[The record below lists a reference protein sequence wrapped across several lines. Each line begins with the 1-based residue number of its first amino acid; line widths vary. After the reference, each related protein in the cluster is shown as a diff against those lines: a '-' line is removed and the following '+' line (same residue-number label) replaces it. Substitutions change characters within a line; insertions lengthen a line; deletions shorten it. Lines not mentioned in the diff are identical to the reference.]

1 MRTHRMDKW
10 KRAGVLLLAALLTM
24 LTAVVAAE
32 GKLDDGSPWVDYDL
46 SENVAKVTERP
57 ANPKDDLQ
65 LYVNY
70 DWAKAVKIRPGYGSE
85 SSFMA
90 VSDEIRKM
98 GMEVLTDKTLQ
109 GEDVEL
115 VQGMYEAILDWDAR
129 NALGVE
135 PIRKAIESIQAVS
148 NMDELTA
155 LFCDTDSIVKQFI
168 SVAATVGKN
177 DPETYLLSIDP
188 LGLLLADSAEYK
200 TRTEMGER
208 NEAAYRKLLE
218 KVMPKLGVNVEEA
231 GKIWESALALE
242 TELAGAIMTSA
253 DHLSPD
259 YDKRTN
265 NEMNAEEAWALCRN
279 YPIFDIVSAQGYG
292 HAKRCLVSEP
302 AYVQKLDEIYTEDHL
317 EKLKNYLITCAAL
330 DHLGTLDKECHDLL
344 IEANNMISGSTGSRP
359 DEETAY
365 AIVCSTLTTPMNR
378 AFLAKYDSTK
388 MKEEVTRICEES
400 IAYYRELL
408 STEEWLSD
416 ETRKKAV
423 EKLDAIRINAVY
435 PEKWRDYSGLSLKG
449 LGFYDSVN
457 AIRKFEKAYN
467 ASLLNTKVDHDLW
480 NFDILATNA
489 YYEPLEN
496 SINIIR
502 GILGGVFYRE
512 DMTTEELYAGIGSVI
527 GHEISH
533 AFDTSGAQ
541 FDATGAMND
550 WWTKEDYAA
559 FLGRAQ
565 KLIDYYNSMT
575 AFGGYKVQGANIQGE
590 AIADMAGMKC
600 MLGLLSKKENV
611 DYRRFFESYAK
622 IWARINTRETEY
634 YQLMQDPH
642 PLSYLRTNVTVQQF
656 DEFLETFDIVEGDG
670 MYLSPED
677 RVLVW

>member
-1 MRTHRMDKW
+1 
-10 KRAGVLLLAALLTM
+10 M
-24 LTAVVAAE
+24 L
-32 GKLDDGSPWVDYDL
+32 
-46 SENVAKVTERP
+46 
-57 ANPKDDLQ
+57 
-65 LYVNY
+65 
-70 DWAKAVKIRPGYGSE
+70 
-85 SSFMA
+85 
-90 VSDEIRKM
+90 
-98 GMEVLTDKTLQ
+98 
-109 GEDVEL
+109 
-115 VQGMYEAILDWDAR
+115 
-129 NALGVE
+129 
-135 PIRKAIESIQAVS
+135 
-148 NMDELTA
+148 
-155 LFCDTDSIVKQFI
+155 
-168 SVAATVGKN
+168 
-177 DPETYLLSIDP
+177 
-188 LGLLLADSAEYK
+188 
-200 TRTEMGER
+200 
-208 NEAAYRKLLE
+208 
-218 KVMPKLGVNVEEA
+218 
-231 GKIWESALALE
+231 
-242 TELAGAIMTSA
+242 
-253 DHLSPD
+253 
-259 YDKRTN
+259 
-265 NEMNAEEAWALCRN
+265 
-279 YPIFDIVSAQGYG
+279 
-292 HAKRCLVSEP
+292 
-302 AYVQKLDEIYTEDHL
+302 
-317 EKLKNYLITCAAL
+317 
-330 DHLGTLDKECHDLL
+330 
-344 IEANNMISGSTGSRP
+344 SGSTGSRP

-480 NFDILATNA
+480 NFDILETNA

-600 MLGLLSKKENV
+600 MLGLLSQKENV

-622 IWARINTRETEY
+622 IWGRINTRETEY
-634 YQLMQDPH
+634 YQLMQDSH
-642 PLSYLRTNVTVQQF
+642 PLAYLRTNVTVQQF